1 MHSAVFQQV
10 DSRSL
15 TSFVS
20 RMRCEHIEWSIYLEP
35 ETHCGDD
42 LSSSAIC
49 KRKKKKSMVK
59 FKTLI
64 KTKQNKNTS
73 KEHYSSTCNLQNIS
87 AAYVLLLCFSS
98 VRLPCVTSHGS
109 QATHCLH
116 PLSRGIPL
124 PPWFQAAHL
133 PNALQDLPDSEAQKT
148 RLPQKI
154 GDKSRLCL
162 PQYGFFLVKLNYF
175 LLLK

>member
-1 MHSAVFQQV
+1 MN
-10 DSRSL
+10 R
-15 TSFVS
+15 
-20 RMRCEHIEWSIYLEP
+20 
-35 ETHCGDD
+35 G
-42 LSSSAIC
+42 
-49 KRKKKKSMVK
+49 RKATFNINKN
-59 FKTLI
+59 
-64 KTKQNKNTS
+64 KQNKQKYIKGTS
-73 KEHYSSTCNLQNIS
+73 FLYLQS
-87 AAYVLLLCFSS
+87 AELLSCIRTFSVLLQCTTT
-98 VRLPCVTSHGS
+98 CATSRGS
-109 QATHCLH
+109 HATHCLH

-162 PQYGFFLVKLNYF
+162 QQYGFFLVKLNYF